1 MVVHTVGR
9 LMPYSTDTEIR
20 HTKNN
25 ETFTFLIIHSS
36 SSPPLVQSAD
46 LFMEPQ
52 ISRSGDEPQIH
63 SQHLNEHVSRNTV
76 SRTVCIDILAMRASS
91 CEEMRKLTRE
101 VNSSQQKPAGG

>member
-25 ETFTFLIIHSS
+25 ETFTFLIIHTS

-46 LFMEPQ
+46 LFLEP
-52 ISRSGDEPQIH
+52 DEPQIH